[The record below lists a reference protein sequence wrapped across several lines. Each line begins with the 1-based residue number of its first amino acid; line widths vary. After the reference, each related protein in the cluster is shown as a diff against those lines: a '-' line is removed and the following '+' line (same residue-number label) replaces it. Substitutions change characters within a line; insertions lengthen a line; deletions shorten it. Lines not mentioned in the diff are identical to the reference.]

1 MINLTIGFLIIALSI
16 TFKRYLTSK
25 SIWEKLLSLNLI
37 SIKVLL
43 IITLYSVEVGSNH
56 LLDTS
61 VTFAIVTFLVIV
73 LLSKFILKGGRTK

>member
-1 MINLTIGFLIIALSI
+1 MIDLTIGFLIIALSV

-37 SIKVLL
+37 SIKILL
-43 IITLYSVEVGSNH
+43 IITLYSVKVGSNH

>member
-1 MINLTIGFLIIALSI
+1 MIDLTMFFLLVALSI

-37 SIKVLL
+37 SIKILL
-43 IITLYSVEVGSNH
+43 IITLYSIKVDSNH

>member
-1 MINLTIGFLIIALSI
+1 MIDLTIVFLIMALSI

-25 SIWEKLLSLNLI
+25 NIWEKLLSLNLI

-43 IITLYSVEVGSNH
+43 IITLYSVKVGSNH